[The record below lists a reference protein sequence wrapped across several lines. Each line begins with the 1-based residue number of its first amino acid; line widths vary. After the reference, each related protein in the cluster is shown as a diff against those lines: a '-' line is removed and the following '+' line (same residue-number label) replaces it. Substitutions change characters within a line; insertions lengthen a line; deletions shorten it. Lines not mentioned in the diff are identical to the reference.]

1 MVAPPRVASFPPAA
15 EGLSKTDWVGAASR
29 MGRITRDTSAFQP
42 QSPDPRQLE
51 RRHGGVNADIEPK
64 DVQLE
69 PLVHGEEEAGYAVER
84 YLKPGA
90 AGGRG
95 KEHAAGQE
103 VLADRV
109 RGQVKAKLGDFTGN
123 IRGERVTVR
132 ARPSTI
138 FVRIRIAGDRGTD
151 IVDHCVDTRSAPIEQ
166 DLRSGS
172 EPVIVRAHTVD
183 AKRRGAIGDAE
194 AEHLVSGIA
203 LGPARLDREPS
214 VH

>member
-1 MVAPPRVASFPPAA
+1 MTMIMTGVANTGRIASLNRSARCSGWTRRLKEPLAPRGICRMACPQKTPTTTSRSATASYQRVAQT
-15 EGLSKTDWVGAASR
+15 SKHGS
-29 MGRITRDTSAFQP
+29 SA
-42 QSPDPRQLE
+42 LH
-51 RRHGGVNADIEPK
+51 RH
-64 DVQLE
+64 
-69 PLVHGEEEAGYAVER
+69 VER

-95 KEHAAGQE
+95 KERAAGQE

-183 AKRRGAIGDAE
+183 AKRLGAIGDAE